1 MRSIRLRAFGVLAVG
16 LYLGLG
22 LGSATAGD
30 DTVKSKVKITEGGAT
45 HFEGTVTSKKSKC
58 EKGRKV
64 SLSYKDGGPY
74 KRGEVIDSDRT
85 DAEGNWELERLVPGR
100 ALLREGW
107 GEAEGRPV
115 LPRGQDRAAA
125 VLADL
130 H

>member
-16 LYLGLG
+16 MYLGLG

-64 SLSYKDGGPY
+64 SLSYQDGGPY

-85 DAEGNWELERLVPGR
+85 DADGDWELNGSFQAGLYQAKVTEKQKGDLSC
-100 ALLREGW
+100 
-107 GEAEGRPV
+107 
-115 LPRGQDRAAA
+115 
-125 VLADL
+125 LADKTVRL
-130 H
+130 QF